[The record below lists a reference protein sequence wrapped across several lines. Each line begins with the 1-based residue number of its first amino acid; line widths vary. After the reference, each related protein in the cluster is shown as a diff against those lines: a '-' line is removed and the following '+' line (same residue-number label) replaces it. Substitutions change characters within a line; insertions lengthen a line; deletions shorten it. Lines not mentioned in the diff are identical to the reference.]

1 MTATPLPHLDYT
13 GDPTAGLRVPELRVA
28 NATLSRTLGRQVDVL
43 DAITRPT
50 ADRWDALAHIAWILH
65 KRQDNTAQLGLW
77 TNLTAGE
84 LSTAL
89 AVRPAPELPEPADSE
104 DPPESLEDLQ
114 EHAREEGP
122 TETTD

>member
-1 MTATPLPHLDYT
+1 MTTELPELDYT
-13 GDPTAGLRVPELRVA
+13 GDPTASLRVPELRVA

-50 ADRWDALAHIAWILH
+50 QDRWDALAHIAWVIH
-65 KRQDNTAQLGLW
+65 KRQDHQAQLGLW

-84 LSTAL
+84 LSGAL
-89 AVRPAPELPEPADSE
+89 AVRAVPEPAE
-104 DPPESLEDLQ
+104 DQGEDQPAANLQDLE
-114 EHAREEGP
+114 EVARQEGP

>member
-1 MTATPLPHLDYT
+1 MTELPRLDYT
-13 GDPTAGLRVPELRVA
+13 GDPTASLRVPELRVA

-50 ADRWDALAHIAWILH
+50 QDRWDALAHIAWVIH
-65 KRQDNTAQLGLW
+65 KRQDHQAQLGLW

-84 LSTAL
+84 LSEAL
-89 AVRPAPELPEPADSE
+89 AVRALPTPPPPPESDE
-104 DPPESLEDLQ
+104 DPASLEDL
-114 EHAREEGP
+114 EEVARQEGP